1 MNKKYLKSLTLF
13 LIYCILWLIFST
25 VLYILIPKG
34 TQLTQ
39 YLNINS
45 IGIEMGLIFII
56 IIPVSSLVGYL
67 FGGYVLSPVF
77 LYFHVKLFKKR
88 VDYGIQINKFE
99 GFKYGI
105 EGIFSSLMAINFTLL
120 LLNIPNLAQI
130 IVGNSWDD
138 ATGFIR
144 AFPVILVFTLFFTA
158 ILFSPTW
165 YLMDSGILY
174 SNEKNLEETNKPIEV
189 RSIGRWYGQFLK
201 GYSGVSVVITYF
213 DFVRIFLFEHSVFE
227 PILFI
232 VLLII
237 FIPFPLLLV
246 IPTIPTLI
254 IADKMKEHR
263 VNYVNKIARR
273 LDIISQVEVTFK
285 TLE

>member
-1 MNKKYLKSLTLF
+1 M
-13 LIYCILWLIFST
+13 IFSV

-34 TQLTQ
+34 THLTQ

-45 IGIEMGLIFII
+45 IGTEMGLIFIL
-56 IIPVSSLVGYL
+56 IIPASSIVGYL
-67 FGGYVLSPVF
+67 FGGYVFSPVF
-77 LYFHVKLFKKR
+77 LYFHVKIFGKR
-88 VDYGIQINKFE
+88 VDYGIRENE
-99 GFKYGI
+99 YSGFKYGA

-120 LLNIPNLAQI
+120 LLNIPGLAEI
-130 IVGNSWDD
+130 VVGNSWDD

-174 SNEKNLEETNKPIEV
+174 SNEKNLKETNKPIEV

-201 GYSGVSVVITYF
+201 GYAGFSVVLTYF
-213 DFVRIFLFEHSVFE
+213 DFIRIFLFEQPVFE

-232 VLLII
+232 VLLLI
-237 FIPFPLLLV
+237 FIPFPLLL
-246 IPTIPTLI
+246 ILPTIPTLI
-254 IADKMKEHR
+254 VSDKMKERR
-263 VNYVNKIARR
+263 VKHIKKIARK
-273 LDIISQVEVTFK
+273 LGITSQVEVTFK

>member
-1 MNKKYLKSLTLF
+1 MNKKYLKPLTLF

-25 VLYILIPKG
+25 ILYLLIPKG

-39 YLNINS
+39 YLKINS

-56 IIPVSSLVGYL
+56 IIPASSLIGYL
-67 FGGYVLSPVF
+67 VGGYVLSPVF

-88 VDYGIQINKFE
+88 VDYGIQENKFK
-99 GFKYGI
+99 GFKYGT

-120 LLNIPNLAQI
+120 LLNIPDLAQV

-201 GYSGVSVVITYF
+201 GYAGVSVILTYF
-213 DFVRIFLFEHSVFE
+213 DFIRIFLIEQSVFE
-227 PILFI
+227 ISLFI

-246 IPTIPTLI
+246 IPSIPTLI
-254 IADKMKEHR
+254 VADKMKERR
-263 VNYVNKIARR
+263 VKYIIKYARR
-273 LDIISQVEVTFK
+273 LGIISQVEVTFK